1 MGRDRAQPI
10 APNVQSTDNT
20 YVVHTTKEARTMSA
34 DLDDLTES
42 RRRIAAAYDPRLLEE
57 AGHRLAGL
65 LASHLARVQRSEGP
79 VLPWADPPDAI
90 RDAAAILHG
99 SAPDGAA
106 AQTAARA
113 AGGVAVPSGSAGP
126 TISED
131 FARLVQIMLDRGL
144 NLHDPRYIG
153 HQVPAPVP
161 LAGLFDAVGSVT
173 NQCMAIYEMGP
184 WATAVERALVAEIG
198 QAVGWAPD
206 GFAGAVTHGGSLA
219 NLTALLTARNVALS
233 GSWDQGLAWD
243 GLDRDGLDRLAHEAA
258 PPRPEPEPHPPE
270 STSAA
275 LTPAQLATL
284 AHEESPPRHKHAP
297 RSRGSHPGPGAA
309 PPPVLL
315 THADAHYSVARA
327 AGILGLGSRQIVR
340 VGLDDRGRMD
350 PQQLDAEL
358 TRLRAVNRPIVAVVA
373 CACATP
379 TGAFDPLPDIAA
391 VCRRHGVWLH
401 VDAAHGGAAVLSDR
415 HRHLLAGLELADSVV
430 WDAHK
435 MLFVPALCA
444 FVLYRDKAHGFDAF
458 RQDAPYL
465 FDPAAP
471 GLAEYDSGVR
481 TVECTKR
488 AAAFGLWGVWSLFG
502 RQLFADMVDV
512 TFALGRTFYEK
523 LSAAEDFVPLH
534 ETECNIVVFRHIP
547 TELRDAPAERIG
559 AFQLELRRRLI
570 ESGEFY
576 IVPSKHQG
584 VGALRVTII
593 NPLTTPDHLDGLME
607 ALRRH
612 GKELLES

>member
-1 MGRDRAQPI
+1 MPEDQ
-10 APNVQSTDNT
+10 
-20 YVVHTTKEARTMSA
+20 
-34 DLDDLTES
+34 DDLVAA
-42 RRRIAAAYDPRLLEE
+42 RRRIAAAYDPRLLRD
-57 AGHRLAGL
+57 AGHRLADL
-65 LASHLARVQRSEGP
+65 LAAHLARVQSSEGP
-79 VLPWADPPDAI
+79 VLPWAEPPDAI

-99 SAPDGAA
+99 SAPDWPQPAA
-106 AQTAARA
+106 AGPAAAPAPGSPPA
-113 AGGVAVPSGSAGP
+113 APAGT
-126 TISED
+126 TIPED
-131 FARLVQIMLDRGL
+131 FSRLVQTMLDRGL
-144 NLHDPRYIG
+144 NLHDPRYLG

-184 WATAVERALVAEIG
+184 WATAVERAMVAEMG

-206 GFAGAVTHGGSLA
+206 TFAGAITHGGSLA
-219 NLTALLTARNVALS
+219 NLTALLTARNVAL
-233 GSWDQGLAWD
+233 GDSWDQGLAWD
-243 GLDRDGLDRLAHEAA
+243 GLERDGLDRLAHECA
-258 PPRPEPEPHPPE
+258 PPRPEPAPRHPETAPAASMLAE
-270 STSAA
+270 LAA
-275 LTPAQLATL
+275 LSHQGA
-284 AHEESPPRHKHAP
+284 PPRPEWALRH
-297 RSRGSHPGPGAA
+297 RSSQLGAAAA

-315 THADAHYSVARA
+315 AHADAHYSVGRA

-350 PQQLDAEL
+350 PQLLDAEI
-358 TRLRAVNRPIVAVVA
+358 TRLRAQDRPIVAVVA

-391 VCRRHGVWLH
+391 VCGRHGVWLH
-401 VDAAHGGAAVLSDR
+401 VDAAHGGAALLSNR
-415 HRHLLAGLELADSVV
+415 HRHLLTGLEFADSVV

-444 FVLYRDKAHGFDAF
+444 FVMYRDKAHGFDAF

-523 LSAAEDFVPLH
+523 LSEAEDFVPLH
-534 ETECNIVVFRHIP
+534 EPECNIVVFRHVP
-547 TELRDAPAERIG
+547 AELRDAPAERIG
-559 AFQLELRRRLI
+559 AFQLELRRSLI

-593 NPLTTPDHLDGLME
+593 NPLTTPDHLDRLME
-607 ALRRH
+607 ALRRQSR
-612 GKELLES
+612 ELLGC